1 MSPDAIVLLFGL
13 GFNAFGIFGIW
24 HRLGRVEAKTDALTA
39 RVLHLEGNKHV
50 GKVSNTSA

>member
-13 GFNAFGIFGIW
+13 GFNAFGIFSIW

-50 GKVSNTSA
+50 GKVSNATA